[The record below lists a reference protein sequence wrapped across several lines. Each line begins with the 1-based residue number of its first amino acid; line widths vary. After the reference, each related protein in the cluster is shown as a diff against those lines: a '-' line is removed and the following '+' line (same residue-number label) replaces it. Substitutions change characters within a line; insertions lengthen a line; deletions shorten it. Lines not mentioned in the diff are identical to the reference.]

1 MGILGDAATEVRV
14 LEGPVLELVALKRVT
29 DRLHAGGGV
38 HGDLACGEH
47 LRDSRADGP
56 VPEGNAQRLRG
67 IDVFGLL
74 GAGVLVGDCLGV
86 TDDLLL
92 YGHNVNIETHA
103 FFGLGVTW
111 SSSRTSNNAT

>member
-1 MGILGDAATEVRV
+1 MGILGDAATKVRI

-29 DRLHAGGGV
+29 DRLLAGGGV
-38 HGDLACGEH
+38 HGDPAFGEH
-47 LRDSRADGP
+47 RRDSGTDGP

-92 YGHNVNIETHA
+92 YGHNVNIGTHA
-103 FFGLGVTW
+103 FFGLGMTW
-111 SSSRTSNNAT
+111 SS